1 MGVFNACGGLGRRV
15 PARPPPEQMYALR
28 HIVATMMV
36 GEGHD
41 VAAVAANLGHSSP
54 KNTLNTYAHSLPN
67 AQKPTSSGL
76 GAL

>member
-1 MGVFNACGGLGRRV
+1 
-15 PARPPPEQMYALR
+15 
-28 HIVATMMV
+28 MMV